1 VRILAHRGSP
11 GSEHCENT
19 LAAVTAALDAGADGV
34 EVDLRLS
41 ADGVLVLS
49 HDADLGRLTGLPLSV
64 ADRPWEEL
72 HRVADARGLALAR
85 VEWLLAAAAG
95 RSVVLELK
103 SPPPAPG
110 ARARTAEA
118 LVERL
123 CGLHAAG
130 LPMAITVSSFDA
142 RLAAALRLRAPAH
155 LGLRTALLG
164 LPGRRPSG
172 LLRAALAGGHDEV
185 HPHLVDVLASPRT
198 VAAAHAC
205 GVAVVPWTVNGRR
218 AVRRCAD
225 LGVDGVITDA
235 PVSAASALLH
245 RSAA

>member
-11 GSEHCENT
+11 GHEHLENT
-19 LAAVTAALDAGADGV
+19 VAAVTAALDAGADGV

-49 HDADLGRLTGLPLSV
+49 HDADLGRLSGLPLPV
-64 ADRPWEEL
+64 ADRTWDEL
-72 HRVADARGLALAR
+72 RAAAAVRGLPLAR

-110 ARARTAEA
+110 ARARTADV

-130 LPMAITVSSFDA
+130 LPLALTVSSFDA
-142 RLAAALRLRAPAH
+142 RLAGELLRRAPAH
-155 LGLRTALLG
+155 LRLRTALLG
-164 LPGRRPSG
+164 LPGRRPAG

-185 HPHLVDVLASPRT
+185 HPHVVDVLAAPRT
-198 VAAAHAC
+198 VTNAHSC

-235 PVSAASALLH
+235 PVAAAAALLH

>member
-1 VRILAHRGSP
+1 MRILAHRGSP
-11 GSEHCENT
+11 ATSASENT
-19 LAAVTAALDAGADGV
+19 IAAVTAALDAGADGV

-49 HDADLGRLTGLPLSV
+49 HDADLGRLSGLALPV
-64 ADRPWEEL
+64 AGRTWEDL
-72 HRVADARGLALAR
+72 HEAADSRGLALGR

-95 RSVVLELK
+95 RPVVLELK

-110 ARARTAEA
+110 ARARTADV

-130 LPMAITVSSFDA
+130 LPLSITVSSFDA
-142 RLAAALRLRAPAH
+142 RLAAAVRLRAQAH
-155 LGLRTALLG
+155 LRLRTALLG
-164 LPGRRPSG
+164 LPGRRPAS
-172 LLRAALAGGHDEV
+172 LLRAALAGGHEEV
-185 HPHLVDVLASPRT
+185 HPHVLDVLAAPRT
-198 VAAAHAC
+198 VRAAHGC

-235 PVSAASALLH
+235 PVTAAAALLH

>member
-1 VRILAHRGSP
+1 VRILAHRGAPVSAQ
-11 GSEHCENT
+11 SENT
-19 LAAVTAALDAGADGV
+19 VAAVTAALDAGADGV

-49 HDADLGRLTGLPLSV
+49 HDADLGRLCGLPLPV
-64 ADRPWEEL
+64 AGRTWDEL
-72 HRVADARGLALAR
+72 RDAAASRGLALAR

-110 ARARTAEA
+110 ARARTADV

-130 LPMAITVSSFDA
+130 LPLAVTVSSFDA
-142 RLAAALRLRAPAH
+142 RLAAALRSRAPGY

-164 LPGRRPSG
+164 MPGRRPAS

-185 HPHLVDVLASPRT
+185 HPNVLDVVAAPRT

-225 LGVDGVITDA
+225 VGVDGVITDA
-235 PVSAASALLH
+235 PVRAAAVVLE